1 MIMFSGFRSSAGKTT
16 LLRRICETLLQQSQS
31 IPCYGFYTEEVRGA
45 SGSRI
50 GFNVVTLDGQS
61 RTPLARINE
70 YTTSS
75 SSSLPRIGQYN
86 VFVDEFERAALPL
99 LTDIQTPCICLID
112 EIGKMELFSNK
123 FKQIIQT
130 LIEKP
135 DLILIATIPIKPLPF
150 VDRIRT
156 RRDCHLITVTRE
168 NRFGSTL
175 KNELMESIEN
185 LVKNIS

>member
-75 SSSLPRIGQYN
+75 SSSSLPRIGQYN

-112 EIGKMELFSNK
+112 EI
-123 FKQIIQT
+123 
-130 LIEKP
+130 

-156 RRDCHLITVTRE
+156 RKDCHLITVTRE